1 MKMAENGGFEGD
13 HLAVTEGPG
22 FSQLLF
28 PADEVV
34 NLAVDSHQ
42 PFNYTRPSTYPT
54 QIKPPKI
61 LCFGN
66 YDQTHGNG
74 VEIGFLETAK
84 KSAAACSE
92 SSSVSSTGTASINA
106 LPKSNNKRQ
115 RGSAPIS
122 STATPPIQR
131 AAKRAKSE
139 NPTSAGDGKRKE
151 KLGERIT
158 ALQQLVSPYGKT
170 DTASVLHEAM
180 GYIRFLQEQVQ
191 VLCSPYLQRLP
202 PLPVH
207 GGEVKQEGRRS
218 ELRAEDYAWSQWST
232 QRMRGTATVRTFG
245 YRPWPTFMMCHL
257 HQPNIEWKTSRN

>member
-1 MKMAENGGFEGD
+1 MKMAENGAFEGD

-34 NLAVDSHQ
+34 NLAVDSDQ
-42 PFNYTRPSTYPT
+42 TFNYTRPSTYPT

-139 NPTSAGDGKRKE
+139 NPTSAGNGKVRPFNKNRTPKKEREAWRTNHSAAAARFTIRQDGHGIGASRSDGIHQISAGTGSGAVLALPSTPASFTCSWWRGETRRK
-151 KLGERIT
+151 K
-158 ALQQLVSPYGKT
+158 K
-170 DTASVLHEAM
+170 
-180 GYIRFLQEQVQ
+180 
-191 VLCSPYLQRLP
+191 
-202 PLPVH
+202 
-207 GGEVKQEGRRS
+207 
-218 ELRAEDYAWSQWST
+218 RAEEPRTMPGPNGVHNACGEQ
-232 QRMRGTATVRTFG
+232 QRCGLLVTG
-245 YRPWPTFMMCHL
+245 HGQHL
-257 HQPNIEWKTSRN
+257 